1 GPSGCGRTLRLRR
14 ANVASSMSVSR
25 AKPASLIFTR
35 TRSELANTAARIAVD
50 ADHVQHRRIAGAK
63 QRPNCKC
70 HRHRLGRRDLAI
82 EALVAPADFKS
93 VKVRKPC
100 REVAERAQ
108 AAPARLIRKRGVR
121 KDDAG
126 AISMT
131 DDQHLS

>member
-1 GPSGCGRTLRLRR
+1 
-14 ANVASSMSVSR
+14 MSASR

-35 TRSELANTAARIAVD
+35 TRSELANTARGSPLTPTTCSTEGLPGRNSARIC
-50 ADHVQHRRIAGAK
+50 Q
-63 QRPNCKC
+63 C

-108 AAPARLIRKRGVR
+108 AAPARLIRKGGGRNDEGRV
-121 KDDAG
+121 
-126 AISMT
+126 ISMT
-131 DDQHLS
+131 NVKNVVSQV